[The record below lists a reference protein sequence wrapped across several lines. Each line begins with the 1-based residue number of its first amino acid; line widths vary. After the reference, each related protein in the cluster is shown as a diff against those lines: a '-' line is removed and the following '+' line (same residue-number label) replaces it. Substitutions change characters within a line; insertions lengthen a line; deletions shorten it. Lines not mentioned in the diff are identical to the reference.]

1 MTTNFK
7 PGDRVRRETT
17 DAEGTVISDW
27 AGSFWVQW
35 DDKSGEPWL
44 AERHNGAMLRHV
56 PLTVREAAKAL
67 VAEYAHMAAPD
78 DHPRGYTPCISERG
92 RSAWYALAAAIA
104 AEDGAT

>member
-1 MTTNFK
+1 MTNFK

-17 DAEGTVISDW
+17 DAEGLVIGLW
-27 AGSFWVQW
+27 AGRPWVHW
-35 DDKSGEPWL
+35 DDDPVDR
-44 AERHNGAMLRHV
+44 ATRYPVDDLRLV

-67 VAEYAHMAAPD
+67 VAEYAHMAAAD

-104 AEDGAT
+104 AEDGAA